1 MPRRLLQSDLFSLNT
16 HWKISNF
23 KRLSMRS
30 KLLSFIKF
38 FLLLA
43 LSLGLLLFAFRGMDV
58 KKILQQSLHANV
70 FWVLVSATFSIL
82 AIVSRAYRWNL
93 LIESAGHSSPL
104 KKTIYAVMIGYFA
117 NLAFPRL
124 GEVTRCGSLSRAENI
139 PFTSL
144 LGTVIVERL
153 VDLVSLFACLLLAAM
168 IEYRRLGNFLH
179 ESITKPIIDKMML
192 VIASPI

>member
-1 MPRRLLQSDLFSLNT
+1 
-16 HWKISNF
+16 
-23 KRLSMRS
+23 MRS

-93 LIESAGHSSPL
+93 LIESTGHSSPL
-104 KKTIYAVMIGYFA
+104 KKTVSALMIGYFA

-124 GEVTRCGSLSRAENI
+124 GEVTRCGSLSKAEAI
-139 PFTSL
+139 PFTNL
-144 LGTVIVERL
+144 LGTVIVERV
-153 VDLVSLFACLLLAAM
+153 VDLVTLVACILLTAIL
-168 IEYRRLGNFLH
+168 EYHRLGSFLH
-179 ESITKPIIDKMML
+179 DNIPQ
-192 VIASPI
+192 P